1 MPELGFAAWA
11 QSPIGASLVRADD
24 GQPTL
29 DHGDFDPRATLRGP
43 AAETAPIAPPVK
55 PRMLGPGGVARL
67 DPRAIGRAYPSPGA
81 VDHAPNDL
89 AALELTVPE
98 LPWVLTPARP
108 GAHNRLRPWLVLI
121 VIDDATPF
129 DPAARPLPRVRPRTT
144 ELPDLAQSWAWVHVQ
159 SPPGVAR
166 LLCPRRLAGGHRYR
180 ACLVPAFAGGVAAGM
195 GESDAD
201 AVGSPAPAW
210 TVDAVADVELPVYH
224 WWEFGTASDGDFE
237 SLVRRLRP
245 LEDAADQGHRLGLGS
260 REVDVARPWPDAE
273 PLSGA
278 DGPALL
284 SIAGAAH
291 SPGGGDDQRPAPAT
305 MAGFRARLQTEL
317 AIPAD
322 RLDAT
327 ADTGDEVGAVAP
339 PIYGG
344 HHVVVER
351 VAVPAEFEPSDRV
364 GWVDG
369 LNLEPAH
376 RFAAG
381 LGAEYVRSNQED
393 LMARA
398 WAQVG
403 QIREAN
409 RLRTTVELAREL
421 SLSVHRRHVAT
432 LQPGELVGLA
442 APAIRRVRTSD
453 TTLAQEIFAS
463 PLPDAAASASF
474 VRMLRPDGHFA
485 RHAGT
490 TSTSVMLRG
499 LRGEVALLHPE
510 PLLAATVGATAD
522 SVSAPDLTAKIAAHR
537 LVKADTVRI
546 VAQVNA
552 FAAAAG
558 QIAAP
563 IDALEGLDR
572 ETLHSGR
579 AAALAPML
587 QDRLAAIGEAIS
599 EVESADLS
607 GDQVDGRQVTAVGV
621 QIDGTQLSQR
631 LVRALEPGDRHE
643 LRLGSRVVLGPDL
656 ASRPLERV
664 MAYPTF
670 PVPIV
675 LELLRTA
682 PEWFLPGL
690 GAFPKERVAAL
701 APNNRFIESY
711 LAGLNHELMREL
723 LWREFPT
730 DRRGSPFR
738 RFWPRVGTDVD
749 VPELHLW
756 GIDTPLGDHCE
767 LRADAFSLLLVRGE
781 VVRRFPDM
789 VVTAVPA
796 LPPGFAV
803 GPKVMNPDPDLVR
816 VPLFSFTVD
825 PTTAI
830 YALPVDPAELA
841 ADAPGWFVVF
851 QEHDY
856 KFRFGFDFPEVGP
869 DNLPVAGPLNTWDD
883 LTWEHLD
890 PAGAN
895 RGFADAM
902 AALAP
907 ADPKGLVWGAEAD
920 ATHVARIALQKP
932 FRVAMESTLLVPA
945 PEVSG

>member
-1 MPELGFAAWA
+1 MPELGFGAWA
-11 QSPIGASLVRADD
+11 QSPIGASLVQADD
-24 GQPTL
+24 GQQTL
-29 DHGDFDPRATLRGP
+29 DHGEFDPRATLRGP
-43 AAETAPIAPPVK
+43 ARETTPIAPPVK

-67 DPRAIGRAYPSPGA
+67 VPQAIGRAFPSPGA

-98 LPWVLTPARP
+98 LPWLLTPARP
-108 GAHNRLRPWLVLI
+108 GGRNRLRPWLVLI
-121 VIDDATPF
+121 VVDAATPF
-129 DPAARPLPRVRPRTT
+129 DPGARPLPRVRPTT
-144 ELPDLAQSWAWVHVQ
+144 AELPDLAQAWAWAHVQ

-166 LLCPRRLAGGHRYR
+166 LLCPRRLAGDRRYR

-195 GESDAD
+195 GERDAD
-201 AVGSPAPAW
+201 AVGNHGPAW

-245 LEDAADQGHRLGLGS
+245 IDDEPGPGHRLGLGS
-260 REVDVARPWPDAE
+260 REVNVARPWPGAVPLAGAE
-273 PLSGA
+273 GS
-278 DGPALL
+278 ALL
-284 SIAGAAH
+284 SVAGAVH
-291 SPGGGDDQRPAPAT
+291 SPIGGDEHRPSLTTMSDFQR
-305 MAGFRARLQTEL
+305 RIQTEL

-322 RLDAT
+322 RLDAN
-327 ADTGDEVGAVAP
+327 ADVGDEVGAVAP

-344 HHVVVER
+344 HHVGAER
-351 VAVPAEFEPSDRV
+351 VELPADGQSPTQV
-364 GWVDG
+364 GWVNG

-381 LGAEYVRSNQED
+381 LGAEYVRVHQED

-398 WAQVG
+398 WEQVG
-403 QIREAN
+403 EIREAN
-409 RLRTTVELAREL
+409 RRRAMVELAREL

-432 LQPGELVGLA
+432 LQPGEVVGLA
-442 APAIRRVRTSD
+442 APAIRRVRTAE
-453 TTLAQEIFAS
+453 TTLGQEVFAS

-474 VRMLRPDGHFA
+474 ARLLRPDGHVA
-485 RHAGT
+485 QRAGT
-490 TSTSVMLRG
+490 TTSSVMLRG
-499 LRGEVALLHPE
+499 LRGEVGLLHPE
-510 PLLAATVGATAD
+510 PLLAATVGVTAEG
-522 SVSAPDLTAKIAAHR
+522 VRAPALTASIAAQR
-537 LVKADTVRI
+537 LVKADNVRM

-552 FAAAAG
+552 FAGAASKIG
-558 QIAAP
+558 AP
-563 IDALEGLDR
+563 IDALQGVDR
-572 ETLHSGR
+572 EALRSGR
-579 AAALAPML
+579 AAALAPSL
-587 QDRLAAIGEAIS
+587 EDRLAAVGEAIS
-599 EVESADLS
+599 AVESADLS
-607 GDQVDGRQVTAVGV
+607 GEEIDGRQVTATGV
-621 QIDGTQLSQR
+621 QIDGTQLSDR
-631 LVRALEPGDRHE
+631 LIRALEPGDRHE
-643 LRLGSRVVLGPDL
+643 LRLDSRVSLGGAISHQRL
-656 ASRPLERV
+656 QRV

-670 PVPIV
+670 PVPMA

-682 PEWFLPGL
+682 PDWFLPGL
-690 GAFPKERVAAL
+690 GAFPNDRVAVL

-723 LWREFPT
+723 LWREYPT

-738 RFWPRVGTDVD
+738 RFWPRPGTDVD

-756 GIDTPLGDHCE
+756 DTGTPLGDHCE

-781 VVRRFPDM
+781 VVQRFPDM

-796 LPPGFAV
+796 LPPGIVA
-803 GPKVMNPDPDLVR
+803 GPKVMNPEPTLVR
-816 VPLFSFTVD
+816 VPLFSFAVD

-830 YALPVDPAELA
+830 YALPVDPVELA
-841 ADAPGWFVVF
+841 TDDPGWFVVF

-856 KFRFGFDFPEVGP
+856 KFRFGFDVPEV
-869 DNLPVAGPLNTWDD
+869 DSEQRPVAGPLNTWDD

-890 PAGAN
+890 PGGAN

-932 FRVAMESTLLVPA
+932 FRVAMQSTLVVPA
-945 PEVSG
+945 PEASG